1 MMGILIL
8 LIVSFLAGACVGG
21 RLAMNAIIDDMYE
34 KHRINGSEMEFMK
47 TDDYLKELTSKL

>member
-1 MMGILIL
+1 MGILIL

-21 RLAMNAIIDDMYE
+21 RLVMNAVIDDTYE